1 MKHYRTISI
10 DLKKPLDFEVRLQ
23 NDFFLTEIVKY
34 LICGFILE
42 ISTWKLFFRKVWMIL
57 NIFHIYDIFSKW
69 IFIDVELNEV
79 ALKIVIFCS
88 FHLQKSTSGLT
99 ELTVVREGIGEFYPS
114 YTNSEKERFVC
125 RPSRTQGI
133 HDGYDPKMQAVKL
146 ADVFGIEKIWA
157 SLYEC
162 NRQHGDFD
170 TKRSTI
176 LPWA

>member
-1 MKHYRTISI
+1 MAYFILTETDLVSQLKADCPNGNIIYREDYQKSF
-10 DLKKPLDFEVRLQ
+10 KKEVRW
-23 NDFFLTEIVKY
+23 NDAKKFLRKY
-34 LICGFILE
+34 P
-42 ISTWKLFFRKVWMIL
+42 
-57 NIFHIYDIFSKW
+57 IFSR
-69 IFIDVELNEV
+69 DCL
-79 ALKIVIFCS
+79 L
-88 FHLQKSTSGLT
+88 
-99 ELTVVREGIGEFYPS
+99 VREGIGEFYPS

-157 SLYEC
+157 SVYEC

>member
-1 MKHYRTISI
+1 MAYFILTETELASQLKADSPNGNIIYREDYQKSF
-10 DLKKPLDFEVRLQ
+10 KKEVRY
-23 NDFFLTEIVKY
+23 NDAEKFLRKY
-34 LICGFILE
+34 PILIRDCPL
-42 ISTWKLFFRKVWMIL
+42 M
-57 NIFHIYDIFSKW
+57 
-69 IFIDVELNEV
+69 
-79 ALKIVIFCS
+79 
-88 FHLQKSTSGLT
+88 
-99 ELTVVREGIGEFYPS
+99 REGIGEFYPS

-157 SLYEC
+157 SVYEC